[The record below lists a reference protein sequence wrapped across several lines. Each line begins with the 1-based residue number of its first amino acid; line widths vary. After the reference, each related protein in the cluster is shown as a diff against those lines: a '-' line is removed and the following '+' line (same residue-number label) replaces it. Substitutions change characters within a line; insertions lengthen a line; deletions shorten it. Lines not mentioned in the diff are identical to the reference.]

1 MNAWICVCDGA
12 GAVEAAEGI
21 ARLQKAYLLPRP
33 LPSGGDTVSV
43 MAQQEFSLKKELQRK
58 AVHATS
64 VLIVLLYFVLPKA
77 AIVLLLTLFLIL
89 FLEVEFIRIDLK
101 WKLPIFH
108 KLYREKE
115 AESLSGNVFFLIGA
129 IIAISAFSEEIAI
142 AAILMTTFGDSAAAI
157 FGKRFGRTWI
167 PKLENRAVEGCMA
180 EFIVD
185 LLIGFIFLDSWL
197 VILVMAGTATI
208 VESVVKKMDDN
219 LLIPLFSG
227 FNAQMLTYIIASW
240 RLPFLAIF

>member
-1 MNAWICVCDGA
+1 M
-12 GAVEAAEGI
+12 E
-21 ARLQKAYLLPRP
+21 
-33 LPSGGDTVSV
+33 
-43 MAQQEFSLKKELQRK
+43 QQEFSLKKELQRK

-64 VLIVLLYFVLPKA
+64 VLIVILYYVLPKE
-77 AIVLLLTLFLIL
+77 AIVLLLTVFLIL

-101 WKLPIFH
+101 LKLPLFH

-129 IIAISAFSEEIAI
+129 LIAISAFSKEIAV
-142 AAILMTTFGDSAAAI
+142 AAILMTTFGDSAAALV
-157 FGKRFGRTWI
+157 GKRFGKTWI

-180 EFIVD
+180 EFLVD
-185 LLIGFIFLDSWL
+185 LLIGFVFIDPWL

-208 VESVVKKMDDN
+208 VETVVRKMDDN

-227 FNAQMLTYIIASW
+227 FNAQILTYIIASG
-240 RLPFLAIF
+240 RF